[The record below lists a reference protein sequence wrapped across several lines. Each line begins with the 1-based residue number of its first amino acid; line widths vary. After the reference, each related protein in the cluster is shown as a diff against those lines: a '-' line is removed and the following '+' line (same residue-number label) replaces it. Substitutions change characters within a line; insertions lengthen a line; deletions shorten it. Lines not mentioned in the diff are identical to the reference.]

1 LKRGNVLDPELNRY
15 VKLLVKL
22 GILVLILLAAYLVTA
37 YLLPVMG
44 GVLAYLPSLL
54 LPFVI
59 ALIMAVIIEPAVIWL
74 QRKTK
79 MKRGWAVALSLLLF
93 VGGFFYIVSW
103 LISRIIKDLVKLVP
117 TLVSY
122 SDGITES
129 FLTAVSD
136 LRLFFL
142 ELNLPPEVQEAL
154 HNSLQQSIKTLSSM
168 VSSSIDLLTATVSLL
183 PGLFAFIMI
192 AAIATYLIS
201 SDRYLIKEFLYR
213 FLSLN
218 TQSKTTKIFNQL
230 VKILL
235 GFLRAYL
242 ILISITAVLTM
253 ILLQILGVDYVLTI
267 GMIVGFLDMLPILGP
282 GLLFVPWIFI
292 EFMLGHTKLGIGLLT
307 IYLFISLVRQFTEPK
322 IIGENI
328 GLHPLITLMALYF
341 GLKLWGGVGLLLG
354 PIIVVIIVACYRAGL
369 FESFKWRQD
378 R

>member
-1 LKRGNVLDPELNRY
+1 
-15 VKLLVKL
+15 
-22 GILVLILLAAYLVTA
+22 
-37 YLLPVMG
+37 
-44 GVLAYLPSLL
+44 
-54 LPFVI
+54 
-59 ALIMAVIIEPAVIWL
+59 
-74 QRKTK
+74 
-79 MKRGWAVALSLLLF
+79 
-93 VGGFFYIVSW
+93 
-103 LISRIIKDLVKLVP
+103 
-117 TLVSY
+117 
-122 SDGITES
+122 
-129 FLTAVSD
+129 
-136 LRLFFL
+136 
-142 ELNLPPEVQEAL
+142 
-154 HNSLQQSIKTLSSM
+154 M

>member
-1 LKRGNVLDPELNRY
+1 MNQPSFGCSAKPNEAG
-15 VKLLVKL
+15 L
-22 GILVLILLAAYLVTA
+22 GGSPKSLA
-37 YLLPVMG
+37 
-44 GVLAYLPSLL
+44 
-54 LPFVI
+54 
-59 ALIMAVIIEPAVIWL
+59 
-74 QRKTK
+74 
-79 MKRGWAVALSLLLF
+79 F
-93 VGGFFYIVSW
+93 VGGFFYIISW